1 MGDLHMAA
9 AKKTVD
15 FSFKSTGVTF
25 QDLGGGSG
33 VNHINLEGKATGF
46 GTVLGTLSFFSDAP
60 GAQSGT
66 THWVGTAFLDNGEEV
81 SGSSEGYWERIG
93 KHKWRV
99 RGLMRTSAGTTYT
112 SDGVVSLNGRTYKG
126 ELTEWA

>member
-1 MGDLHMAA
+1 MAT
-9 AKKTVD
+9 AKKTVN
-15 FSFKSTGVTF
+15 FSFKSTGVTCE
-25 QDLGGGSG
+25 DLGGGSG
-33 VNHINLEGKATGF
+33 VNHIDFEGTATGF

-60 GAQSGT
+60 GAQQGT

-81 SGSSEGYWERIG
+81 GGSSEGYWERTG

-99 RGLMRTSAGTTYT
+99 RGLMRTTAGTTYT
-112 SDGVVSLNGRTYKG
+112 SDGVVSLDGRTYEG

>member
-1 MGDLHMAA
+1 MAT

-25 QDLGGGSG
+25 QELGGGSG
-33 VNHINLEGKATGF
+33 VNHINFEGKATGF
-46 GTVLGTLSFFSDAP
+46 GTVLGTLSLFNDAP

-66 THWVGTAFLDNGEEV
+66 THWVGTAFLDNGEQV
-81 SGSSEGYWERIG
+81 SGSSEGYWERTG

-112 SDGVVSLNGRTYKG
+112 SDGVVSLSGCTYKG
-126 ELTEWA
+126 ELSEWA